1 MLGRIKMRILVSD
14 KLAPE
19 GLKILTDEKSFTVDV
34 KTGLSLA
41 ELKAIIK
48 DYDCLVVRSATKVTS
63 EIIEAADKL
72 KMIGRAGVGLDN
84 VDLEAA
90 NKKGIIVMNTPA
102 GNTISTAEHTMSLI
116 LALSRTIAS
125 ADASMRRGEWE
136 RSKFMGVEL
145 YGKTLGLV
153 GMGKIGSEVA
163 KRSLSFGMAVIAY
176 DPFLSK
182 EVASRIGVEL
192 VELKA
197 LLERSD
203 YISVHVPL
211 TEETKNIISDK
222 ELALVKKS
230 VRIVNCA
237 RGGII
242 DEKALIRAAKEGK
255 IAGFALDVYENEP
268 PDSKELISLDNCVL
282 TPHLGAST
290 TEAQINVAIQIAEQ
304 IRDAF
309 LGRGIRNAANYPCL
323 EPEVCKV
330 MGPYITLAEKIG
342 LFAAQI
348 VEGRIE
354 AVDITYSGALISY
367 DLKTLTLAV
376 AKGILSLILQDNV
389 NFVNAL
395 TLAEE
400 RGIRINET
408 KSSRA
413 EEFANLINVV
423 IKTDKVSLRVAGTLA
438 SNGQPRI
445 VLIDNFYVETAPSGS
460 MLVIGNIDRPGIIGT
475 IGMVLGEHKINI
487 AGMTFGR
494 ESEGG
499 KAITVL
505 NIDGNVS
512 EKVIEEIKKNKNIKK
527 VRFIKL

>member
-1 MLGRIKMRILVSD
+1 MRILVSD

-19 GLKILTDEKSFTVDV
+19 GLKILTDEKSFSVDV
-34 KTGLSLA
+34 KTGLA
-41 ELKAIIK
+41 PKELKEIIK

-84 VDLEAA
+84 VDLQAA

-116 LALSRTIAS
+116 LSLSRNIPA
-125 ADASMRRGEWE
+125 ADASMRKGEWE
-136 RSKFMGVEL
+136 RNKFMGVEL

-163 KRSLSFGMAVIAY
+163 RRALAFGMTVIAY

-182 EVASRIGVEL
+182 EVASQLGVAL
-192 VELKA
+192 VELKN
-197 LLERSD
+197 LLTRSD

-222 ELALVKKS
+222 ELALMKKG
-230 VRIVNCA
+230 VRLINCA

-242 DEKALIRAAKEGK
+242 DEKALISAAKEGK
-255 IAGFALDVYENEP
+255 LAGFALDVYEKEP
-268 PDSKELISLDNCVL
+268 PENKEFISLANCVL
-282 TPHLGAST
+282 SPHLGAST
-290 TEAQINVAIQIAEQ
+290 TEAQINVSIQIAEQ
-304 IRDAF
+304 LRDAL

-323 EPEVCKV
+323 EPEACKV
-330 MGPYITLAEKIG
+330 MSPYISLAEKLG
-342 LFAAQI
+342 LFGSQI

-354 AVDITYSGALISY
+354 EVTITYTGDLIKY

-376 AKGILSLILQDNV
+376 AKGMLSLVLQDNV

-395 TLAEE
+395 TLAQE
-400 RGIRINET
+400 RRIKINEI
-408 KSSRA
+408 KSNLVG
-413 EEFANLINVV
+413 EFANLIDVV
-423 IKTDKVSLRVAGTLA
+423 IKTDKASLRVAGTLS

-445 VLIDNFYVETAPSGS
+445 VLINNFYVEAAPLGF
-460 MLVIGNIDRPGIIGT
+460 MLVIDDIDRPGIVGTVGT
-475 IGMVLGEHKINI
+475 ILGENKINI
-487 AGMTFGR
+487 AAMTFGR
-494 ESEGG
+494 ESSGG

-505 NIDGNVS
+505 NVDSTVS
-512 EKVIEEIKKNKNIKK
+512 QKVIDEIKKNKNVKK